1 VSFTVDIGWLT
12 ATLLLSARVAGA
24 TMLAPV
30 LGPAQIPAMSRVAL
44 TLALSAMIAA
54 LIPATSALPQSASEL
69 ALGLAAELLLGATFS
84 FGFIAAYA
92 ATQVAGRVLD
102 VQMGFGA
109 ASVLNPTTQTPAPL
123 LGGLFGLVFVA
134 VFLGMD
140 GHHVLLK
147 ALAMS
152 AEVVAPGTVIERIAW
167 NDLLSHST
175 IAFTFGLAL
184 AAPVMFA
191 LLLADV
197 ALAIFARSLPQLNV
211 FVLSFAMKI
220 VLGLCGLALSL
231 RFADKILIS
240 LSESVFGFWGRL
252 TQG

>member
-30 LGPAQIPAMSRVAL
+30 LGPAQIPALSRVAM
-44 TLALSAMIAA
+44 TLALSAMIAS
-54 LIPATSALPQSASEL
+54 LIPATSSIPQSASGL
-69 ALGLAAELLLGATFS
+69 VLGMSAELLLGATFS

-92 ATQVAGRVLD
+92 ATQIAGRVLD

-123 LGGLFGLVFVA
+123 LGSLFGLVFVA
-134 VFLGMD
+134 AFLGMD

-152 AEVVAPGTVIERIAW
+152 AQVVAPGAVIERVAASG
-167 NDLLSHST
+167 LLAHSA
-175 IAFTFGLAL
+175 IAFSFGLAL

-211 FVLSFAMKI
+211 FILSFAVK
-220 VLGLCGLALSL
+220 VALGVCGLALSI
-231 RFADKILIS
+231 RFADKVLIS
-240 LSESVFGFWGRL
+240 LSETVFGFWGRL
-252 TQG
+252 TQV